1 MVVSIQE
8 KKEEALKRMKTIA
21 DHFNLGD
28 KLVNYLTEDKLYY
41 SYAYSMDTI
50 NYDERYARAA
60 KAFERERG
68 VYVYHAIKAKAQN
81 GYTLLSL
88 LFVSDHKEDW
98 QTELL
103 DGNSIFTYTICLE
116 EPDYSE
122 MGWIE
127 MASPM
132 DYLMRTA

>member
-8 KKEEALKRMKTIA
+8 KKEGVLKRMKTIA

-88 LFVSDHKEDW
+88 LFVFACELACLVLCCGEE
-98 QTELL
+98 TEIL
-103 DGNSIFTYTICLE
+103 NFTLQI
-116 EPDYSE
+116 
-122 MGWIE
+122 
-127 MASPM
+127 
-132 DYLMRTA
+132 